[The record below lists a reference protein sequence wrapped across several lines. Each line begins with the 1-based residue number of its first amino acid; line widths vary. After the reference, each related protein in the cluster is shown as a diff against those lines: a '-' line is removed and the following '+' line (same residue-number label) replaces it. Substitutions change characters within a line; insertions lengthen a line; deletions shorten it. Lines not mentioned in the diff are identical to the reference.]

1 MRKLIIMVLI
11 VCLMALTVGC
21 SGKASADDGVN
32 AETITD
38 EVTEEIPET
47 ETVKAYGVVDFTEE
61 QSISVDFNAR
71 LDKIH
76 VKEGEQ
82 ISKGDPLV
90 DFDISE
96 LSNNIESKNMAIEET
111 KQKLQRVDY
120 RGDQLRID
128 LENEK
133 AVLIELN
140 TQLENNKV
148 LYENG
153 AVAKTEID
161 VLSDKIAS
169 KERQIEQLKLNI
181 SNTKN
186 QVNEDKTVLSN
197 QLNRLNDELS
207 ILEEKYSKANFENEN
222 QIVSSIDNG
231 VITSVQG
238 KEGSYVNREHSIM
251 TIVDLDSRVVRADIA
266 EEFIS
271 RVTLGQ
277 KAIVTSQA
285 VPGHEYTGEII
296 RIWGTSIK
304 KGGETIVPIEIKLN
318 NLDDR
323 LFLNFN
329 VDVTIELE

>member
-1 MRKLIIMVLI
+1 MKKLLIILI
-11 VCLMALTVGC
+11 VVSLMILAVGC
-21 SGKASADDGVN
+21 SGKSEADDSLDPNNTPKEIVD
-32 AETITD
+32 ETPSI
-38 EVTEEIPET
+38 

-61 QSISVDFNAR
+61 QTISVDFNAR

-96 LSNNIESKNMAIEET
+96 LNSNIESKKMAIEET
-111 KQKLQRVDY
+111 KQKLERVDY
-120 RGDQLRID
+120 RGAQLTID

-133 AVLIELN
+133 ATLEELLN
-140 TQLENNKV
+140 QLANNRI

-153 AVAKTEID
+153 AISKTEID
-161 VLSDKIAS
+161 TLKEKITS
-169 KERQIEQLKLNI
+169 KERQIQQIKLNI
-181 SNTKN
+181 SNTNN
-186 QVNEDKTVLSN
+186 QMAEDQTVLTN
-197 QLNRLNDELS
+197 QLSRLSDELN
-207 ILEEKYSKANFENEN
+207 ILEEKYSKANFKNDN
-222 QIVSSIDNG
+222 QIVSNIEKG
-231 VITSVQG
+231 VVTSVQG
-238 KEGSYVNREHSIM
+238 KEGSYVNREHNIM
-251 TIVDLDSRVVRADIA
+251 SIVDLDSRVVRADIA

-271 RVTLGQ
+271 RITVGQ

-318 NLDDR
+318 NIDDQ

>member
-1 MRKLIIMVLI
+1 MKKLLIILTVVSLMVL
-11 VCLMALTVGC
+11 AVGC
-21 SGKASADDGVN
+21 SGNSEADDSIEPDN
-32 AETITD
+32 IPSET
-38 EVTEEIPET
+38 TEETPAI

-96 LSNNIESKNMAIEET
+96 LNSNIQSKKMAIEET
-111 KQKLQRVDY
+111 KQKLDRVDY
-120 RGDQLRID
+120 RGAQLKLD

-133 AVLIELN
+133 STLGELKN
-140 TQLENNKV
+140 QLENNKV
-148 LYENG
+148 LYEND
-153 AVAKTEID
+153 AISKTELD
-161 VLSDKIAS
+161 ALEDKITS

-181 SNTKN
+181 RNTNN
-186 QVNEDKTVLSN
+186 QMLEDQTVLSN
-197 QLNRLNDELS
+197 QLSRLIDELN
-207 ILEEKYSKANFENEN
+207 ILEEKYSKANFENGN
-222 QIVSSIDNG
+222 QIVSNIKNG
-231 VITSVQG
+231 VVTSVQG
-238 KEGSYVNREHSIM
+238 KEGAYVNRENNIM

-271 RVTLGQ
+271 RISVGQ

-285 VPGHEYTGEII
+285 VPGHEYQGEII

-318 NLDDR
+318 NLDDK

>member
-1 MRKLIIMVLI
+1 
-11 VCLMALTVGC
+11 MAITVGC